1 VELGQSREQIDE
13 EKMTFFFGCASC
25 WSRWDSSS
33 GSWARAAPASCG
45 VAPHRRWATASIC
58 HPVHGVDLFGVGWAG
73 AALDG
78 ADEELR
84 QGSGS
89 WSGEAEPPRRSLSG
103 GASVAVEAFLGGE
116 QVAGVGVCVN
126 EAA

>member
-1 VELGQSREQIDE
+1 VRRVGRDGTPPRRARGHVQRRRVVESRLTGGGRRRRSAIPS
-13 EKMTFFFGCASC
+13 TG
-25 WSRWDSSS
+25 S
-33 GSWARAAPASCG
+33 G
-45 VAPHRRWATASIC
+45 
-58 HPVHGVDLFGVGWAG
+58 DLGVGRAG